1 MSGEEQSRSP
11 ALAAAAVVIGFALVL
26 LALPSVV
33 LWIGDYSP
41 VLATIVGTIG
51 IMSFFI
57 VLWLRARYQ
66 RRHAGGSDK
75 PQP

>member
-1 MSGEEQSRSP
+1 MSGEQRERSP
-11 ALAAAAVVIGFALVL
+11 ALAAAVVVIGFALVL
-26 LALPSVV
+26 LALPTVV
-33 LWIGDYSP
+33 LWIGNYSP

-75 PQP
+75 T